1 MTLCQNTEEWLR
13 PRWKK
18 GPNSGGS
25 VCVFNMCGFTPCVL
39 RHSDKQIEK
48 LSAGPTMTQAP
59 ASAPA
64 SALASVDLWLP
75 GCAVPS
81 ASPGYTWA
89 SHALKENLVK
99 LIRSFLLRLPFHHA
113 LHQLIFSHAG
123 AEERAELCFS
133 LGTRGRDELLCW
145 ICTPC
150 HVKRGQDE
158 KKELE
163 TS

>member
-1 MTLCQNTEEWLR
+1 MTLCQNTEQWLR

-48 LSAGPTMTQAP
+48 LYVGLTMTQAP
-59 ASAPA
+59 VSAPG
-64 SALASVDLWLP
+64 SVLASIGLWLP

-81 ASPGYTWA
+81 ASPGYIWA
-89 SHALKENLVK
+89 SHDLKENLVK
-99 LIRSFLLRLPFHHA
+99 MIRSFLLRLPFPHV
-113 LHQLIFSHAG
+113 LHQLTFSHAG
-123 AEERAELCFS
+123 AGERAELCFS
-133 LGTRGRDELLCW
+133 QGTRGRDELLRWNCSL
-145 ICTPC
+145 C
-150 HVKRGQDE
+150 HVKKGQDE